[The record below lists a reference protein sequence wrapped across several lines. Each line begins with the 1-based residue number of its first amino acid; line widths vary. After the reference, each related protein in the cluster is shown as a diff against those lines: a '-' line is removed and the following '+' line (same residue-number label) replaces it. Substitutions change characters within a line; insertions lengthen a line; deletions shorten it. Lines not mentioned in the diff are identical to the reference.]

1 MALGS
6 FAGYYRKLSVE
17 KLELYM
23 TLSIKKQIFKE
34 LLNKNMLFFNKSHS
48 ARLSLILTKDIRD
61 FCSVITMQAAIF
73 IKGLIY
79 CIVSSCLLLIN
90 NFTLLII
97 GSFPLCLMIFTG
109 RKVATTLRKKQFEVT
124 ASKGKLN
131 VYTSEV
137 FRLIKPVKLFSAED
151 LEVSRYSS
159 YINDI
164 NKKSTELAYYYSTFF
179 SIIEL
184 IIEGIVIC
192 GLGLGLYIRNYYP
205 DIHLED
211 YSSTGFYVI
220 VGGIGFRQI
229 LSSYAEMQKALGLL
243 EEIKRIY
250 QDPSRESHQLESP
263 PANTFLPHIVI
274 KNLHFSYNDE
284 EILHGINLEF
294 LPGQITG
301 IIGESGNGKTTLVNM
316 VNCLYRPTSGQITIN
331 GVNIFDHQPSWTRQQ
346 LGVVS
351 QEGLLFTGSILDNI
365 KYTCG
370 DVDQEVMFEVCE
382 QVGIFE
388 FIKSLPNGFDTQV
401 GENGLSL
408 SGGQRQRINIARAL
422 MKQPKILVLDEATS
436 GLDSLAER
444 NIQKVIESAAK
455 SRKYT
460 VLIVTH
466 RVSSLQGLADKIYWI
481 SKGEVRTEGT
491 YENLLEDPE
500 FRILVKI

>member
-1 MALGS
+1 MGIGA
-6 FAGYYRKLSVE
+6 FAAYYRRLSIE
-17 KLELYM
+17 KLELYF

-34 LLNKNMLFFNKSHS
+34 ILNKNMLFFNKSHS
-48 ARLSLILTKDIRD
+48 ARLSLILGKDVRD
-61 FCSVITMQAAIF
+61 FCSVITVQVAIF
-73 IKGLIY
+73 LKGCIY
-79 CIVSSCLLLIN
+79 CIASSCLLLIN
-90 NFTLLII
+90 DFSILII
-97 GSFPLCLMIFTG
+97 GSFPLCLMIFAG
-109 RKVATTLRKKQFEVT
+109 RKVTTTLRKKEFELT
-124 ASKGKLN
+124 ASKGNLN

-137 FRLIKPVKLFSAED
+137 FRLIKSVKLFSAED

-159 YINDI
+159 SINEL
-164 NKKSTELAYYYSTFF
+164 NKKSTELAYYYSIFY

-184 IIEGIVIC
+184 IIQGVVIC
-192 GLGLGLYIRNYYP
+192 GLGLGPFIRNYYP
-205 DIHLED
+205 DIHIGD

-220 VGGIGFRQI
+220 TGGVGFRMI
-229 LSSYAEMQKALGLL
+229 LSSYAEMQKALSLL
-243 EEIKRIY
+243 EEIQKIY
-250 QDPSRESHQLESP
+250 LDSSRESHQLESP

-274 KNLHFSYNDE
+274 KDLRFAYNDE
-284 EILHGINLEF
+284 QILHGINLEF
-294 LPGQITG
+294 LPGHITG
-301 IIGESGNGKTTLVNM
+301 IIGESGNGKTTLINL
-316 VNCLYRPTSGQITIN
+316 VNCLYRPSSGEITIN

-370 DVDQEVMFEVCE
+370 KIDQKVLYEVCE

-388 FIKSLPNGFDTQV
+388 FINSLPNGFDTQV

-444 NIQKVIESAAK
+444 NIQKVIENAAK

-460 VLIVTH
+460 VLVVTH

-491 YENLLEDPE
+491 YEKLLEDPE